1 MAIALPQLD
10 WPPFRPH
17 ALVPGGHL
25 QTILGNYLPSE
36 TVPPGVEHHVP
47 LPDGDHIVLHDD
59 GPRTASVPA
68 CSALDQLPAGA
79 REDTARRLDGAHRG
93 STSEDAYA
101 TSVAILLHGLGGCH
115 QSTYMQRC
123 SAKLRAAGV
132 RVFRMDL
139 RGCGAGLMLARHPI
153 HAGRSEDAGA
163 ALDYVS
169 RQCPGAAINLVGFS
183 MGANI
188 VLKLA
193 GELGSN
199 APACLAS
206 VMAVGP
212 PIDLIECSRNMQ
224 RGFNR
229 LYDRRFARNLVRFIE
244 RRSQLVPDA
253 HSRPLV
259 PQPRRLV
266 DFDAMFTAPLA
277 GFNGTDDYY
286 ARASSGPLLPRITVP
301 TLIVTAASDPIIPVA
316 PFERA
321 SYSPTTRLHIAS
333 CGGHLGFIAA
343 SGADPDHRWLDWR
356 VVDWVTS
363 VKAPRTE
370 EPKNQ
375 RQLAQTA

>member
-1 MAIALPQLD
+1 
-10 WPPFRPH
+10 
-17 ALVPGGHL
+17 VPGGHL
-25 QTILGNYLPSE
+25 QTILGNYLPSP
-36 TVPPGVEHHVP
+36 VIPPGVEHHVP

-59 GPRTASVPA
+59 GYLLPLPLGEGRGEGVPA
-68 CSALDQLPAGA
+68 NGREPTNPHPNPLPTGEGTRIDPPHGRSLAS
-79 REDTARRLDGAHRG
+79 G
-93 STSEDAYA
+93 SP
-101 TSVAILLHGLGGCH
+101 VAILLHGLGGCH

-123 SAKLRAAGV
+123 SARLRAGGV

-139 RGCGAGLMLARHPI
+139 RGCGAGIMLARHPI

-169 RQCPGAAINLVGFS
+169 RQCPGAAIHLVGFS

-193 GELGSN
+193 GELGNN
-199 APACLAS
+199 APPHLAS

-212 PIDLIECSRNMQ
+212 PIDLIECSKNMQ

-277 GFNGTDDYY
+277 GFAGTDDYY

-301 TLIVTAASDPIIPVA
+301 TLIVAAASDPIIPVA

-321 SYSPTTRLHIAS
+321 SYSPTTQLHIAP
-333 CGGHLGFIAA
+333 CGGHLGFVAA
-343 SGADPDHRWLDWR
+343 KGSDPDHRWLDWR

-370 EPKNQ
+370 EPKDQ
-375 RQLAQTA
+375 RQVAHAM

>member
-1 MAIALPQLD
+1 MLIDFPL
-10 WPPFRPH
+10 FRPH

-25 QTILGNYLPSE
+25 QTILGNYLPSP
-36 TVPPGVEHHVP
+36 VIPPGEEHHVP

-59 GPRTASVPA
+59 GVF
-68 CSALDQLPAGA
+68 LAGTKPGPGESLT
-79 REDTARRLDGAHRG
+79 RVDPPHESPTELQ
-93 STSEDAYA
+93 TI
-101 TSVAILLHGLGGCH
+101 AILLHGLGGCH

-123 SAKLRAAGV
+123 SARLRAAGV

-139 RGCGAGLMLARHPI
+139 RGCGAGIKLARYPI

-169 RQCPGAAINLVGFS
+169 RQCPGAAIHLVGFS

-193 GELGSN
+193 GELGSH
-199 APACLAS
+199 APPHLAS

-212 PIDLIECSRNMQ
+212 PIDLIECSKNMQ
-224 RGFNR
+224 RGWNR

-277 GFNGTDDYY
+277 GFAGTDDYY
-286 ARASSGPLLPRITVP
+286 ARSSSGPLLPRIAVP
-301 TLIVTAASDPIIPVA
+301 TLIVAAASDPIIPVA

-321 SYSPTTRLHIAS
+321 SYSPTTQLHIAP
-333 CGGHLGFIAA
+333 CGGHLGFVAA
-343 SGADPDHRWLDWR
+343 KGSDPDHRWLDWR
-356 VVDWVTS
+356 VVDWVTLQ
-363 VKAPRTE
+363 VKYRRIE
-370 EPKNQ
+370 ESKNPAREQ
-375 RQLAQTA
+375 ISAAVGR